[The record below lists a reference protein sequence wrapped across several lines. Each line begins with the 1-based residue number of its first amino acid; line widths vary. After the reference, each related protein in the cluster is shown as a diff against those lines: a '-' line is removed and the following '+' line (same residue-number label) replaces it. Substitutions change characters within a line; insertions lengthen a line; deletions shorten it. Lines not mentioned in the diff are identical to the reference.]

1 MSTLIN
7 LSIDVTKV
15 TKEALSKGKYLTL
28 TIAIS
33 DEINQYNQNVSAW
46 ESQTKEDRESKVE
59 RNYVGNGK
67 VIFTEGLI
75 TAVVTEEKKPSKKK
89 ENTIDLPF

>member
-75 TAVVTEEKKPSKKK
+75 TAVATEEKKPSKKK